1 MARLLST
8 VTALTALAAAPA
20 HARARTQQQPFSEQP
35 RPASTAAAA
44 AADSAWAPTSVS
56 STIQLGGSLTRSAAT
71 YSLEK
76 RDSSQGQDSNRWTTA
91 VKGAHQGGWV
101 EATTGKGAAKRKIE
115 MLPAASDE

>member
-20 HARARTQQQPFSEQP
+20 HARAQAQQQRFSEQQ
-35 RPASTAAAA
+35 RHGSTAAAA
-44 AADSAWAPTSVS
+44 ASAWAPTAVS
-56 STIQLGGSLTRSAAT
+56 STIQLGGSLTRSSAT

-76 RDSSQGQDSNRWTTA
+76 RDSSSQGQDSRRWTTA

-115 MLPAASDE
+115 MLPAAVHE